1 MKDKRKH
8 ELEAIHFLRSRPAA
22 RTQLQRLLKG
32 NATGDTCFFVPCST
46 EDIDLYRALVALK
59 LVIPIKE
66 EFRLSLDGS
75 VKDGFI
81 ECRLTPS
88 AKRLYAEAFESE
100 KGSSEK

>member
-1 MKDKRKH
+1 MH
-8 ELEAIHFLRSRPAA
+8 
-22 RTQLQRLLKG
+22 
-32 NATGDTCFFVPCST
+32 
-46 EDIDLYRALVALK
+46 RALVALK